1 MDKLNNL
8 YLYKVKYSAIE
19 LSIKSRDVNLVFSLI
34 KLLYSFLYSLN
45 IILLYYYTHLFLI
58 VVSYRVKDN
67 LVYFPSSSSSS
78 PIS

>member
-1 MDKLNNL
+1 MEELNNL
-8 YLYKVKYSAIE
+8 YLYRVKYSAVE
-19 LSIKSRDVNLVFSLI
+19 LPVKSKGVDLVVSLI

-45 IILLYYYTHLFLI
+45 IIRLYYYTHLFLI

-67 LVYFPSSSSSS
+67 LIRFPLSSS